1 VSCSAHTA
9 APAPWRQ
16 KNRRLT
22 QRCRRLE
29 QRTARLQQEV
39 KELKEE
45 RWRLRLEIAE
55 YRAQLY
61 KAKVRPAPAET
72 PPPPVPKKRGAPK
85 GHPGWSRV
93 VPRRADHHVE
103 VTLEQCPECGSPH
116 LRPCKRY
123 EDHYQEDIVLP
134 PVEVTRFRK
143 HFYYCRNCGEVVC
156 GVGTGELPCSY
167 IGPVAKRLSS
177 FLHYQMKVPY
187 RKLRILFRDLFHL
200 SFTPSA
206 APGFEG
212 QIRRRG
218 APIYQQMRQRLKDE
232 PLAHVDETGWRKEGV
247 NYWLWC
253 VAVAKSVVYHIDR
266 HRGGKVVEDLLGP
279 RFAGVLI
286 SDFLAAYNRIHAR
299 KQRCLVH
306 LLRLIKKW
314 ELYFAD
320 DRKRRKY
327 FTQLKGLVKS
337 ILTLSAQGAVRQPRH
352 FLVRRADLIA
362 RLRRA
367 LRTGLNHPRADK
379 FITKLSAMWRQL
391 ITCLEVPGV
400 CGHNNLAERLL
411 RDNVILRKITFGNR
425 SDQGIENHQ
434 VLMSLIQTAR
444 LQNLNP
450 LTFLH
455 QLLTQP
461 AAATATILSPSPVT
475 STG

>member
-1 VSCSAHTA
+1 MSPRPDKAQEQL
-9 APAPWRQ
+9 RQ
-16 KNRRLT
+16 DNRWWQKRYRRLQKRT
-22 QRCRRLE
+22 DRLK
-29 QRTARLQQEV
+29 REV
-39 KELKEE
+39 RELKEQQ
-45 RWRLRLEIAE
+45 RRLQMEIAE

-61 KAKVRPAPAET
+61 KAKARPAPEET
-72 PPPPVPKKRGAPK
+72 QAPRVPKKRGAPK
-85 GHPGWSRV
+85 GHPGWSRPI
-93 VPRRADHHVE
+93 PRHADRHVE

-143 HFYYCRNCGEVVC
+143 HFYYCRNCGEVVS
-156 GVGTGELPCSY
+156 GVGAGELPGSY
-167 IGPVAKRLSS
+167 IGPVAKSVAS
-177 FLHYQMKVPY
+177 FLHFQMKVPY

-206 APGFEG
+206 APGFDG

-218 APIYQQMRQRLKDE
+218 APIYQQMRQRLPAE
-232 PLAHVDETGWRKEGV
+232 PVAHVDETGWRKEGV
-247 NYWLWC
+247 HYWLWC
-253 VAVAKSVVYHIDR
+253 VAVARMVVYHIDR
-266 HRGGKVVEDLLGP
+266 HRGGKVVENLLGP
-279 RFAGVLI
+279 RFGGVLI

-314 ELYFAD
+314 ALYFAE
-320 DRKRRKY
+320 DRKRRNY
-327 FTQLKGLVKS
+327 FTRLKGLVKQ
-337 ILTLSAQGAVRQPRH
+337 ILTLSAQWAVRQPRH
-352 FLVRRADLIA
+352 FVVRRADLIA

-367 LRTGLNHPRADK
+367 LRTGLDHPRADK

-400 CGHNNLAERLL
+400 CAHNNLAERLL

-425 SDQGIENHQ
+425 SEKGIENHQ

-461 AAATATILSPSPVT
+461 AAATAAILSPDPAASR
-475 STG
+475 G